1 MSDDKKSSN
10 STNENIKIFNG
21 ELFVNNNSNDLDSDP
36 NNNFL
41 RKSTSNSMEGG
52 LSNNGNIRG
61 SMKSNQSNG
70 ERFLTNSLMQDLRGS
85 SKKDSDKKIE
95 LDKSKLKDQQNQLNI
110 TESSNNS
117 NNNNEEDILAN
128 IKLPKNDINNQMKSG
143 DEYDLYEDVENE
155 DNEDN
160 KFEMDVKEYN
170 GIINDDKKEEM
181 NDIININRLA
191 KLNEFFNKNK
201 KNHGKN
207 NLIKGNELEE
217 NLSLRSSGGSA
228 CISSHSNNSNG
239 NISMNINMRSSKIF
253 NKKEK
258 NSPIKQNDNN
268 NSSGNLID
276 LNELNINNENDINQ
290 NNSIDN
296 NNNIIINE
304 INDNSENKKENQEN
318 KEDKEKKEK
327 LAKIKDINNEKNF
340 ISKNIINFESKN
352 INDVDE
358 EDKIELEMQLFNLD
372 SFLPE
377 SIKEKEKTLKENYEN
392 DKSIIQSFQNI
403 MQNFDSSEFN
413 ELLPNINEIKVEK
426 NEIKQIETKEENK
439 EEDKKELSQ
448 EKEKESEK
456 IVVKEMEK
464 EEYVFE
470 KFGKLGWECEKCN
483 NFNFESRTVCNRC
496 EAPKQP
502 KSLEQ
507 IKLENELK
515 SGDKKKKP
523 LVERKGDWQ
532 CPLCHNLNFAFRT
545 SCNRCKLPKE
555 MYLNY
560 SMKQQKITE
569 NLNNI
574 NNINFQNNYAPQMP
588 TTQIINNTAPQLIQ
602 NQYNIIQYGYLPMY
616 NPYFPQNHFNSIPQ
630 PNLNNI
636 NNINNYKRKYK
647 FYKQ

>member
-10 STNENIKIFNG
+10 STNENGKVFNG
-21 ELFVNNNSNDLDSDP
+21 ELFVNNNSNDMDFDV
-36 NNNFL
+36 NNYSL
-41 RKSTSNSMEGG
+41 RKSTSNSFGG
-52 LSNNGNIRG
+52 SLSNNIRG

-70 ERFLTNSLMQDLRGS
+70 ERCLTNSLMQDLRGS
-85 SKKDSDKKIE
+85 SKKFSDKKIE
-95 LDKSKLKDQQNQLNI
+95 FDKLKLNCQQYQANN
-110 TESSNNS
+110 TEISNNS
-117 NNNNEEDILAN
+117 NSNNNEEDILAN
-128 IKLPKNDINNQMKSG
+128 IKLPKNDINNQIKSG

-170 GIINDDKKEEM
+170 DINNENKNNKNEEM

-191 KLNEFFNKNK
+191 KLNEFYNKNK
-201 KNHGKN
+201 KKLGKN
-207 NLIKGNELEE
+207 NLIKGNELDE

-228 CISSHSNNSNG
+228 CISSHSNNSNSNG
-239 NISMNINMRSSKIF
+239 NMSMNMNMRSSKIF

-258 NSPIKQNDNN
+258 NSPIKQMDN

-276 LNELNINNENDINQ
+276 LNELNINSENDINQ

-296 NNNIIINE
+296 NNNIIIINE
-304 INDNSENKKENQEN
+304 INDNSENKKENIEN
-318 KEDKEKKEK
+318 KDDKERKEK
-327 LAKIKDINNEKNF
+327 LAKIKDKNNEKNF
-340 ISKNIINFESKN
+340 ISKNIINFENKN
-352 INDVDE
+352 INNIYD

-377 SIKEKEKTLKENYEN
+377 PIKEKEKILKESYEN
-392 DKSIIQSFQNI
+392 DKNIIQSFQNI
-403 MQNFDSSEFN
+403 MQNFEISEPKGN
-413 ELLPNINEIKVEK
+413 LNINQK
-426 NEIKQIETKEENK
+426 KEEITIKEDEKKEIVK
-439 EEDKKELSQ
+439 EEDKKELL
-448 EKEKESEK
+448 KEEEK

-483 NFNFESRTVCNRC
+483 NFNFESRTICNRC

-502 KSLEQ
+502 KTLEQ

-523 LVERKGDWQ
+523 LIERKGDWQ
-532 CPLCHNLNFAFRT
+532 CPLCHNLNFAFRV

-560 SMKQQKITE
+560 SMKQQKLSE
-569 NLNNI
+569 NLNNM
-574 NNINFQNNYAPQMP
+574 NNINLQNNYVSNIP
-588 TTQIINNTAPQLIQ
+588 TTQIVNNTGPQLIQ
-602 NQYNIIQYGYLPMY
+602 NQFNIYQFGYVPMY
-616 NPYFPQNHFNSIPQ
+616 NPYFPQNHFNPIPQ
-630 PNLNNI
+630 PNINNI
-636 NNINNYKRKYK
+636 NNINNYKRKHK

>member
-21 ELFVNNNSNDLDSDP
+21 ELFVNNNSNDLDSD
-36 NNNFL
+36 NNNNYL
-41 RKSTSNSMEGG
+41 RKSTSNSIEGG

-85 SKKDSDKKIE
+85 SKKYSDKKIE
-95 LDKSKLKDQQNQLNI
+95 FDKSKSKEQQNQLNI
-110 TESSNNS
+110 TELSNNS
-117 NNNNEEDILAN
+117 NNNEEDILAN
-128 IKLPKNDINNQMKSG
+128 IKLPKNDINNQIKSG

-170 GIINDDKKEEM
+170 DINNENKNKNEEM

-191 KLNEFFNKNK
+191 KLNEFYNKNK
-201 KNHGKN
+201 KKLGKN
-207 NLIKGNELEE
+207 NLIKGNELDE

-258 NSPIKQNDNN
+258 NSPIKQMDN

-276 LNELNINNENDINQ
+276 LNELNINNENDMNQ

-318 KEDKEKKEK
+318 KDDKERKEK
-327 LAKIKDINNEKNF
+327 LAKIKDKNNEKNF
-340 ISKNIINFESKN
+340 ISKNIINFENKN
-352 INDVDE
+352 INNIYD

-377 SIKEKEKTLKENYEN
+377 PIKEKEKILKENYEN
-392 DKSIIQSFQNI
+392 DKNIIQSFQNI
-403 MQNFDSSEFN
+403 MQNFEISEQKGN
-413 ELLPNINEIKVEK
+413 LNLNQK
-426 NEIKQIETKEENK
+426 KEENTIKEDEKKEIVK
-439 EEDKKELSQ
+439 EEDKKEIS
-448 EKEKESEK
+448 KEEEK

-483 NFNFESRTVCNRC
+483 NFNFESRTICNRC

-502 KSLEQ
+502 KTLEQ

-523 LVERKGDWQ
+523 LIERKGDWQ
-532 CPLCHNLNFAFRT
+532 CPLCHNLNFAFRV

-560 SMKQQKITE
+560 SMKQQKLTE
-569 NLNNI
+569 NLNNM
-574 NNINFQNNYAPQMP
+574 NNINLQSNYVPNIP
-588 TTQIINNTAPQLIQ
+588 TTQIVNNTGPQLIQ
-602 NQYNIIQYGYLPMY
+602 NQFNIYQFGYVPMY
-616 NPYFPQNHFNSIPQ
+616 NPYFPQNHFNPIPQ
-630 PNLNNI
+630 PNINNI
-636 NNINNYKRKYK
+636 NNINNYKRKHK